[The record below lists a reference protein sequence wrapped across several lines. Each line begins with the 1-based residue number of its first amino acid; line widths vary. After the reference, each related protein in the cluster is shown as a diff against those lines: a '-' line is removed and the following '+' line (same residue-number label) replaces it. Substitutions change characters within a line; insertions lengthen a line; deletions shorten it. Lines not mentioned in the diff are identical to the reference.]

1 MAFPTPTTKDEMF
14 SILKDIFYYYRVKRA
29 EFEEIVLV
37 PLSLKR
43 MEYTPL
49 DDEKLLEKAQSLIA
63 YEQSAILNSVH
74 ENIISKINDYEEKC
88 KTLTESYNQSTEKI
102 NSDYNSSM
110 QKMYDQALKRGIAQS
125 GIITDQMSELETEK
139 NNALNKLKADY
150 DAEYSFY
157 TNQITALESRISGLE
172 SEYTEQFEEQKQAKY
187 LELKDEQD
195 KTVREIFK
203 YNNGLDEKEQRNKN
217 SIAQANANMQLKY
230 MEIRAENFTKD
241 QLIEMGYYE
250 DVIDCICDYY
260 DTMAP
265 LTAYQEVANTR
276 KLMIYLEDFYSD
288 LVYMYQ
294 SRAGL

>member
-1 MAFPTPTTKDEMF
+1 MAFPTPTTKEEMF

-74 ENIISKINDYEEKC
+74 ENIISKINDYQEKC

-110 QKMYDQALKRGIAQS
+110 QKIYDQALKRGIAQS
-125 GIITDQMSELETEK
+125 GIITDQISELETEK
-139 NNALNKLKADY
+139 NNALNKLKTEY

-157 TNQITALESRISGLE
+157 TNQITVLESRISGLE

-187 LELKDEQD
+187 LELKDEQE
-195 KTVREIFK
+195 KLIREIFK

>member
-1 MAFPTPTTKDEMF
+1 
-14 SILKDIFYYYRVKRA
+14 
-29 EFEEIVLV
+29 
-37 PLSLKR
+37 
-43 MEYTPL
+43 
-49 DDEKLLEKAQSLIA
+49 
-63 YEQSAILNSVH
+63 
-74 ENIISKINDYEEKC
+74 
-88 KTLTESYNQSTEKI
+88 
-102 NSDYNSSM
+102 M
-110 QKMYDQALKRGIAQS
+110 QKIYDEALKRGIAQS
-125 GIITDQMSELETEK
+125 GIITDQISELETEK
-139 NNALNKLKADY
+139 NNALNKLKTEY

-157 TNQITALESRISGLE
+157 TNQITVLESRISGLE

-195 KTVREIFK
+195 KIVREIFK